1 MKILTQAQAVD
12 IFIYKALAQQKP
24 KDAKKKRSFQNT
36 ALCSQLSK
44 LYRVNVKTIR
54 DIWNRRN
61 WKLATSHLWP
71 LIDGNNHHVILSADE
86 ESSVSTDA
94 SLVDTRQTDESY
106 FLESIS
112 QEDPFHNDW
121 PHWERSCRIEDVTIV

>member
-71 LIDGNNHHVILSADE
+71 LIDGNNHHVLLSADE
-86 ESSVSTDA
+86 ESSIPTD
-94 SLVDTRQTDESY
+94 SSPVDSN
-106 FLESIS
+106 FLESTS